1 MIDLF
6 DEEEI
11 RALSWKEPFGSL
23 MLYGKIETRVWPTK
37 YRGKVLICT
46 SKTSYKTQQVINI
59 SGKDQFRRIMRTLE
73 GQGESLHKY
82 RGYAIA
88 IGDLADCRRMKP
100 EDENNCFVEYHP
112 DLWCH
117 VYANVKKIQPFPWKG
132 SQGWRTLTPEIKSK
146 IIIL

>member
-23 MLYGKIETRVWPTK
+23 MLHDKIETRVWPTK

-46 SKTSYKTQQVINI
+46 SKMAYSINAVNSI
-59 SGKDQFRRIMRTLE
+59 AGTKQSKRIAYLIKSRFRFGM
-73 GQGESLHKY
+73 
-82 RGYAIA
+82 AIA
-88 IGDLADCRRMKP
+88 IGDLIDCRRMKS
-100 EDENNCFVEYHP
+100 EDEDKCFVQFNPE
-112 DLWCH
+112 LWCH